1 MTRSNSKA
9 MCLNSAE
16 PSEGSRESRICMPT
30 FSAFARNV
38 FRSGSYEA
46 EDVLVGCDDV
56 DVIHLEASKG
66 WAFGEKVLRR
76 LVYHDVSRRLVS
88 LNPGLRPVRLTK
100 DYELFMLFCPSLQ
113 DVWYANAVQGWRD
126 HCGTSVCWIDELWSN
141 CVPRLQYW
149 LPVLSRFD
157 HVIVGLN
164 GSGKDLGD
172 AIGRPCHEI
181 LSGVD
186 TIRFSPYPNPP
197 ARVVDVCS
205 IGRRWEGIHRSLLK
219 LAAKKIFYFYDTL
232 DNAAMSETRDY
243 AEHRDLYANI
253 TKRSRFFIVAPA
265 KMNLPEETQG
275 QVAIGRRY
283 FEGLAAG
290 AVLVGQAPDCE
301 AFRRHF
307 DWPHAVIEIQPDGSD
322 AVAVISRLSAEPER
336 IREISRRN
344 AEEALRRHDWVY
356 RWKEILSIAGLK
368 PTPAMEAREKRL
380 AELAELARESGR

>member
-1 MTRSNSKA
+1 
-9 MCLNSAE
+9 
-16 PSEGSRESRICMPT
+16 
-30 FSAFARNV
+30 
-38 FRSGSYEA
+38 
-46 EDVLVGCDDV
+46 
-56 DVIHLEASKG
+56 
-66 WAFGEKVLRR
+66 
-76 LVYHDVSRRLVS
+76 
-88 LNPGLRPVRLTK
+88 
-100 DYELFMLFCPSLQ
+100 
-113 DVWYANAVQGWRD
+113 
-126 HCGTSVCWIDELWSN
+126 
-141 CVPRLQYW
+141 
-149 LPVLSRFD
+149 
-157 HVIVGLN
+157 
-164 GSGKDLGD
+164 
-172 AIGRPCHEI
+172 
-181 LSGVD
+181 
-186 TIRFSPYPNPP
+186 
-197 ARVVDVCS
+197 
-205 IGRRWEGIHRSLLK
+205 

-380 AELAELARESGR
+380 AELAELAREERSVSVSESAGTLGKGGTFSK

>member
-1 MTRSNSKA
+1 MTGGRPIASKRQVK
-9 MCLNSAE
+9 
-16 PSEGSRESRICMPT
+16 PRICMPT

-38 FRSGSYEA
+38 FRAGSYEA

-56 DVIHLEASKG
+56 DLIPLEATNG
-66 WAFGEKVLRR
+66 FAFREKWLMRF
-76 LVYHDVSRRLVS
+76 VYHDVSRRLVS
-88 LNPGLRPVRLTK
+88 LNPGLRPVRLTR
-100 DYELFMLFCPSLQ
+100 DYDVFMLVCPYWR
-113 DVWYANAVQGWRD
+113 DVWYANAIQGWRD
-126 HCGTSVCWIDELWSN
+126 HCRTSVCWIDELWADD
-141 CVPRLQYW
+141 VRQLQYW

-157 HVIVGLN
+157 HVIVGID

-181 LSGVD
+181 LSAVD

-205 IGRRWEGIHRSLLK
+205 IGRRLDGIHRALLN
-219 LAAKKIFYFYDTL
+219 LAARKEMFYIYDTL
-232 DNAAMSETRDY
+232 VNAGNSEIPDY
-243 AEHRDLYANI
+243 LVHRDLLSNMA
-253 TKRSRFFIVAPA
+253 KRSRFFMVAPG
-265 KMNLPEETQG
+265 KVNSPEETHG
-275 QVAIGRRY
+275 QIAIGRRY

-290 AVLVGQAPDCE
+290 AVLVGQAPDCG

-322 AVAVISRLSAEPER
+322 AVEVVSRLSAEPER
-336 IREISRRN
+336 LREIGCRN

-356 RWKEILSIAGLK
+356 RWKEILGIAGLK

-380 AELAELARESGR
+380 GELAELARERGSVSV

>member
-1 MTRSNSKA
+1 MTGGRPIASKRQVK
-9 MCLNSAE
+9 
-16 PSEGSRESRICMPT
+16 PRICMPT

-38 FRSGSYEA
+38 FRAGSYEA

-56 DVIHLEASKG
+56 DLIPLEATNG
-66 WAFGEKVLRR
+66 FAFREKWLMRF
-76 LVYHDVSRRLVS
+76 VYHDVSRRLVS
-88 LNPGLRPVRLTK
+88 LNPGLRPVRLTR
-100 DYELFMLFCPSLQ
+100 DYDVFMLVCPYWR
-113 DVWYANAVQGWRD
+113 DVWYANAIQGWRD
-126 HCGTSVCWIDELWSN
+126 HCRTSVCWIDELWADD
-141 CVPRLQYW
+141 VRQLQYW

-265 KMNLPEETQG
+265 KRNLPEETQG

-290 AVLVGQAPDCE
+290 AVLVGQAPYCE
-301 AFRRHF
+301 ACRRHF
-307 DWPHAVIEIQPDGSD
+307 DWPQAVIEMQPDGSD

-368 PTPAMEAREKRL
+368 TTPAMEAREKRL